1 MRRHMKAVFVSTLF
15 AALLLLAPGCAIG
28 PYEGLS
34 STGSEQSA
42 QTEQLPQA
50 ADLASLPAFSGEP
63 VAILADNRPSFSEA
77 DLARE
82 PFLEFAPL
90 DSLGRCGA
98 AFALLG
104 PESMPEEERG
114 SIGDVEPSG
123 WHLVKYDIVD
133 GKYLYNRCHLI
144 AHRLCGENANE
155 RNLITGT
162 RFLNAEGMLPYEDA
176 VASYIEATGNHV
188 LMRVTPLFEG
198 DELVARGVQI
208 EAQSIEDGGAGV
220 RFNVYAYNVQP
231 GVGIDYATGRAGS
244 TARSIRRSPW
254 TLRGTPTFSTA
265 TRSVFTG
272 PTALRW
278 RIWAKGTS
286 KGSTARAKRRSREG
300 TSPAVGAIPK
310 WRVGLFRRLP
320 RSCWH
325 AARSVAPCAH
335 VPLLFSRGWG
345 GGVGYNPSV
354 RLFSIGRF

>member
-28 PYEGLS
+28 PHEGLS
-34 STGSEQSA
+34 SPGSEQSA
-42 QTEQLPQA
+42 QTEQLLQA

-162 RFLNAEGMLPYEDA
+162 RFLNVDGMLPYEDA

-220 RFNVYAYNVQP
+220 RFNVYAYNAQP
-231 GVGIDYATGRAGS
+231 GVGIDYATGES
-244 TARSIRRSPW
+244 W
-254 TLRGTPTFSTA
+254 LDGTIDQEEPLDASRYAYILNSNT
-265 TRSVFTG
+265 
-272 PTALRW
+272 
-278 RIWAKGTS
+278 
-286 KGSTARAKRRSREG
+286 KRFHR
-300 TSPAVGAIPK
+300 PD
-310 WRVGLFRRLP
+310 
-320 RSCWH
+320 C
-325 AARSVAPCAH
+325 
-335 VPLLFSRGWG
+335 
-345 GGVGYNPSV
+345 PSV
-354 RLFSIGRF
+354 EDMGEGNKQGFDGTREEAIARGYEPCGRCDP